1 MQEEMILINVYDHLS
16 CVWNKNFILGIASFL
31 IMIKDIICFLKE
43 WITKTEAFIYIIV
56 VFWPWYL
63 ERLTENLF
71 LISDN

>member
-1 MQEEMILINVYDHLS
+1 
-16 CVWNKNFILGIASFL
+16 
-31 IMIKDIICFLKE
+31 MIKDIICFLKE